1 MSWLKD
7 EWKDGL
13 PSNALIKISEREDE
27 CERLAKEKKCLQFQ
41 IDTLQV
47 SLNKSRATGEELTKE
62 KRELERDL
70 STVNV
75 ALDDTKKDLESL
87 KAALK
92 EKSVAV
98 LKLTDDIV
106 RLKKEADTDKER
118 RLEIERENERLLDE
132 LLHKEEELEKAS
144 RELEIKCQSSM
155 NNESIMKDEMDS
167 EDYEHQKLM
176 EENDHL
182 REEIAIER
190 DGRCEAE
197 KALQGTDY
205 MDIKAQTKVLRK
217 RIARKEQETHGK
229 YDEFITRR

>member
-13 PSNALIKISEREDE
+13 PSNALVKVSELEDE

-41 IDTLQV
+41 IDALQA
-47 SLNKSRATGEELTKE
+47 SLNKSRIAGEELTKE

-70 STVNV
+70 STINI
-75 ALDDTKKDLESL
+75 ALEEARKDLENT
-87 KAALK
+87 KVAMK
-92 EKSVAV
+92 EKNVTV
-98 LKLTDDIV
+98 FKLTDDIV
-106 RLKKEADTDKER
+106 RLKKERDTEKEQ
-118 RLEIERENERLLDE
+118 RLEIEKENERLLDE
-132 LLHKEEELEKAS
+132 LQHKDEELEKAS
-144 RELEIKCQSSM
+144 RELEVKFQSSI

-176 EENDHL
+176 EENYHL
-182 REEIAIER
+182 KEEIALER

-205 MDIKAQTKVLRK
+205 MDIKAQTNIWRRRL
-217 RIARKEQETHGK
+217 ARKEQETHGK
-229 YDEFITRR
+229 N